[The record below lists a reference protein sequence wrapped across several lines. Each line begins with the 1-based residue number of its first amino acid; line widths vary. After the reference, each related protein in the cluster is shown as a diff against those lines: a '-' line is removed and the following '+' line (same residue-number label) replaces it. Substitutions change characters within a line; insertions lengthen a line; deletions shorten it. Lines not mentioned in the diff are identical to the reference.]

1 MGRRGRLVEGR
12 GRRAAMRWRADAR
25 PLPQQV
31 PLEALAAELT
41 AYAGRLKGKV
51 GERERVAGW
60 GQGAASTD
68 DPANPPFPSTS
79 QLVEV
84 LNDDYDD
91 FIALST
97 DLADVDGAV
106 AGLRPPLRRLRRAL
120 AAAAAAVD
128 AARGDLATALA
139 DRDGA
144 VAARRRLKTV
154 RDAVAA
160 ADRVDALLASVG
172 AGDDGAATPSSLASR
187 SLDDTT
193 RALERAAAEVARLT
207 AAAAAG
213 ARGAPLVAALAPRA
227 EAARAALARA
237 LDAALAASLDA
248 GDAGA
253 AVHVMQSF
261 AALGDGDGGAA
272 ACRRA
277 AFDSAVVAALGPAPV
292 EPSKLPAALT
302 AARAA
307 IEARAG
313 ALLRAAADPAAGLSG
328 LPLLPAAVAALAD
341 ALATT
346 CPAAFSPGRP
356 DDFVAGYRAA
366 TAFAAGLDAAYGGG
380 GAPTAAA
387 AAASLLLPRWSLPAY
402 AGLRVRDA
410 AAALEAALA
419 DPGVPAA
426 VAGGGGDPAP
436 PLLRTRAAAGAA
448 SALAAAA
455 SPASSLPPVADRFLR
470 LALQASSRYSGWLAG
485 GCADRAAAAES
496 GDARAAPDAAPATP
510 PPSTHWAATASLPD
524 LLAAAADAGALAA
537 WARGPFAAALA
548 AAAGGGPAAAPA
560 TAGAARAVSKFEA
573 AEAEALAAAAAVAAA
588 GAAPHLAQLRGVV
601 ATFRMTARP
610 APTSPSPYAA
620 ACLGGIGA
628 LVGPPAAGGLEQLTA
643 PAAAAFAALAVSR
656 VASQFAAVASDVLG
670 ALRRTESSLRR
681 LKGRAGGVAA
691 AAGGPT
697 DADKIAAQVALDAA
711 SFREAAA
718 RAGVDV
724 GGDAGFLA
732 LEAVARGE
740 GEGAAAPA
748 PAGGSGGAGL

>member
-193 RALERAAAEVARLT
+193 RALE
-207 AAAAAG
+207 
-213 ARGAPLVAALAPRA
+213 
-227 EAARAALARA
+227 
-237 LDAALAASLDA
+237 
-248 GDAGA
+248 
-253 AVHVMQSF
+253 
-261 AALGDGDGGAA
+261 
-272 ACRRA
+272 RA